1 MAQCEQAAD
10 SSFADRQAGE
20 APRNFADSARQA
32 DESGARKTWGSES
45 NPSVSVTSSSARS
58 TTPVIFNKNLAK
70 SVEKSVKKEESQR
83 KNSKTRTGREPKR
96 LRSESV
102 PNVEFG
108 NQLLTDLP
116 HLRQR
121 SRTVSPIRVR
131 YGMPRDDW
139 VIVTYTCTQS
149 ENSIIERRR

>member
-1 MAQCEQAAD
+1 M
-10 SSFADRQAGE
+10 
-20 APRNFADSARQA
+20 
-32 DESGARKTWGSES
+32 
-45 NPSVSVTSSSARS
+45 TSSSARS

-131 YGMPRDDW
+131 RHA
-139 VIVTYTCTQS
+139 S
-149 ENSIIERRR
+149 